1 MIKLN
6 NILLEVATGDCYQA
20 AGRLMT
26 KLRGDHTLVH
36 GMVNGQ
42 GALEGKRFGHA
53 WVETNDTVL
62 DHSNGKKLEVP
73 KDLYY
78 AIGGVR
84 KEDNKY
90 YNTDESLKWILK
102 AKHWGP
108 WEMSGDTIS
117 MYEDIPT
124 DDKEVGKEEVPVD
137 RADMTKLMPMLKEI
151 GDASIKPYDW
161 NEESN
166 NNIMWTPAEF
176 KQQRYGDGSTTAYL
190 GESNFEFKTDKG
202 TEYIVK
208 IEYDSDGAYEQEGLE
223 VGVDFYTKSFGRID
237 NKMGM
242 TNMHEQYRVMATIVD
257 IVLQWINEWDEYF
270 ILHEVNI
277 EPKVEDDETDYGT
290 SSKRGKLYS
299 AYIKKQLPKLNN
311 SYRYRT
317 YEDYFQLY
325 PTDRER
331 QTK

>member
-1 MIKLN
+1 MIKLK
-6 NILLEVATGDCYQA
+6 NILL
-20 AGRLMT
+20 
-26 KLRGDHTLVH
+26 
-36 GMVNGQ
+36 
-42 GALEGKRFGHA
+42 
-53 WVETNDTVL
+53 
-62 DHSNGKKLEVP
+62 
-73 KDLYY
+73 
-78 AIGGVR
+78 
-84 KEDNKY
+84 
-90 YNTDESLKWILK
+90 
-102 AKHWGP
+102 
-108 WEMSGDTIS
+108 
-117 MYEDIPT
+117 
-124 DDKEVGKEEVPVD
+124 
-137 RADMTKLMPMLKEI
+137 EI

-176 KQQRYGDGSTTAYL
+176 KQQRYGAGSTTAYL

-223 VGVDFYTKSFGRID
+223 VGVDFTTKSFGKID

-257 IVLQWINEWDEYF
+257 IVVQWINEWDEYF
-270 ILHEVNI
+270 IIHEINI

-299 AYIKKQLPKLNN
+299 AYIKKQLSKLNN
-311 SYRYRT
+311 SYRYRA